1 MTWTAIIWRAHASN
15 NGDRTESIGANW
27 TVAYAAEMFRP
38 KQNEIV
44 TASSDAQP
52 KVSFRPPRNRF
63 QKSNIHFYSVYFIFQ
78 NIIKYQCNCNSI
90 DSMIIICGIQAA
102 LSLRLTQLCF
112 STIKIGA
119 IPNTRYLGAL
129 NRILGRRQDRHVQAD
144 EVLDRVV
151 DPEQQVDDEV
161 LEHEVQDAL
170 HRRRPFLF
178 SSEIFWV
185 DEFIIVRAC
194 EFVCVRFVRN
204 QYLTIIVV

>member
-1 MTWTAIIWRAHASN
+1 
-15 NGDRTESIGANW
+15 
-27 TVAYAAEMFRP
+27 
-38 KQNEIV
+38 
-44 TASSDAQP
+44 
-52 KVSFRPPRNRF
+52 
-63 QKSNIHFYSVYFIFQ
+63 
-78 NIIKYQCNCNSI
+78 
-90 DSMIIICGIQAA
+90 MIIICGIQAA

-119 IPNTRYLGAL
+119 IPNTLYLGAL

-170 HRRRPFLF
+170 HRRRPLLF
-178 SSEIFWV
+178 SPEIFWA
-185 DEFIIVRAC
+185 DEFIRVFVHAC

-204 QYLTIIVV
+204 QYLTINRIR